1 MSRRVSV
8 WTWLR
13 AVRDSTLSPAAKL
26 TAFVL
31 ATYMRNG
38 TCWPARRRIAAGIGK
53 SERTVTR
60 ALGELER
67 AGVIKVEHRMNSS
80 SIYEM
85 AQAPDTWGIDAAWPD
100 ADEYPDMPF

>member
-1 MSRRVSV
+1 MKV
-8 WTWLR
+8 WPWLK
-13 AVRDSTLSPAAKL
+13 AIRDSALSPSAKL

-60 ALGELER
+60 ALQELRE
-67 AGVIKVEHRMNSS
+67 AGAIEIEHRMNSS
-80 SIYEM
+80 SVYQIAGAVPVLVEH
-85 AQAPDTWGIDAAWPD
+85 QDAY
-100 ADEYPDMPF
+100 ADVPF